1 MSWQDFDL
9 DSRLERDLLRRAL
22 PLVPTSSTDANQSTL
37 DQATNTANHAASA
50 VSTLGATPTKC
61 IELLSIRPLLIGAA
75 WKTLDLLLETAFA
88 LGSVLSSSS
97 GCVTIAHKQSLAR
110 QHAARP
116 SAIEPPTWA
125 ALCEVYS
132 ATVDLRHSLV
142 HRRAH
147 VNASDELIGVDEHG
161 NPLAPFTPEE
171 QEAFART
178 AQLAAELVTSN
189 PPDART
195 HADLGRQLNTLSR
208 HHSVALATV
217 TLADVPPRWTV
228 IVDPHQQVAGAYHL
242 DLKLL
247 RSRVGEVFN
256 VDVIVQFRDRPGQE
270 LAGRLE
276 MAPVD
281 DAALIDPNH
290 PPDWLT

>member
-1 MSWQDFDL
+1 MSWQEFDL

-22 PLVPTSSTDANQSTL
+22 PLVPTGSSEANQSTL
-37 DQATNTANHAASA
+37 DQATNTAHHAATA
-50 VSTLGATPTKC
+50 VSILGATPTKC

-75 WKTLDLLLETAFA
+75 WKTLDLLLETA
-88 LGSVLSSSS
+88 LGLSGVLSGSSQRT
-97 GCVTIAHKQSLAR
+97 TIARKQSLAR

-116 SAIEPPTWA
+116 AAIDSPTWA
-125 ALCEVYS
+125 ALCEVYA

-161 NPLAPFTPEE
+161 NPLAPVTPQE
-171 QEAFART
+171 QEAFARA
-178 AQLAAELVTSN
+178 AQLAAELVTST
-189 PPDART
+189 PPDSRT
-195 HADLGRQLNTLSR
+195 HADLERQLITLSR
-208 HHSVALATV
+208 HHAVNLATV

-228 IVDPHQQVAGAYHL
+228 IVDPHPQVAGAYQL

-247 RSRVGEVFN
+247 RSRVGGVTN

-276 MAPVD
+276 IAPVD
-281 DAALIDPNH
+281 DAVLIDPNR
-290 PPDWLT
+290 PPAWLA